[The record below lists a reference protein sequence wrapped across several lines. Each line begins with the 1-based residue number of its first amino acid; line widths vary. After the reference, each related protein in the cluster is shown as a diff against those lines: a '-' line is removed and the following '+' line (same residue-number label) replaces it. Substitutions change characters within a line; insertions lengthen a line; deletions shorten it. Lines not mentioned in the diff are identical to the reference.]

1 MTTDSPLASPDER
14 NGVPSPDSCDN
25 PRPSVAFPASA
36 NTGGFFPMRWMAAAL
51 LLSLG
56 WVLSSTGDELARFR
70 HDVDGNC
77 VGWET
82 SDIGGV
88 RLLIDPAAPGGF
100 SQVIAAVGPG
110 GQARSWLHAL
120 GPVAEIDLPG
130 VVGPEVRYLLRDGQG
145 SFRWN
150 EPYGEEGVTT
160 YDAFGVEI
168 PDPIRKRVAVNG
180 LPSIGYRGEL
190 SEPGLGTVSLR
201 ARRYVPNQGRFPVM
215 DSFEG
220 TPEIPSSLHKYAYAA
235 ADPINRLDPSG
246 HETLLSVSLASA
258 IGTSLH
264 SMYDEAV
271 STVGFALIDT
281 VRGVEA
287 GLTADEIYHDYL
299 VNTAISLGAG
309 LALSKGSAAVRMFR
323 PGRLRMAGES
333 VSRRLYSLLGRG
345 AYWEQAGGISV
356 DLARET
362 AASHGFG
369 LELGRWSRFE
379 NARNAVVISRQD
391 LLQGEVNRILL
402 AEEIQHGLDRA
413 TSEASRAIQ
422 RGLDNTQFHIE
433 VFERIV
439 KNYEAGQF
447 PFLTLEDIRGLKV
460 IIDGLK

>member
-1 MTTDSPLASPDER
+1 MT
-14 NGVPSPDSCDN
+14 V
-25 PRPSVAFPASA
+25 
-36 NTGGFFPMRWMAAAL
+36 AL
-51 LLSLG
+51 LISMGWASL
-56 WVLSSTGDELARFR
+56 LAGSDVFHFR
-70 HDVDGNC
+70 HDADGLC

-82 SDIGGV
+82 SDMGGV

-100 SQVIAAVGPG
+100 SQVIAAVRPG
-110 GQARSWLHAL
+110 GQIRSWMHAL
-120 GPVAEIDLPG
+120 GPVAEIDLSG
-130 VVGPEVRYLLRDGQG
+130 AVGPEVGYFLRDGQG
-145 SFRWN
+145 NRRWK
-150 EPYGEEGVTT
+150 EPHGEEEMTT
-160 YDAFGVEI
+160 YDAFGVPI
-168 PDPIRKRVAVNG
+168 PHPVGKRVAANG

-190 SEPGLGTVSLR
+190 FEPGLGTVSLR
-201 ARRYVPNQGRFPVM
+201 ARRYVPELGRFPVM

-220 TPEIPSSLHKYAYAA
+220 VPETPSSLHKYTYAA
-235 ADPINRLDPSG
+235 ADPVNRLDPSG
-246 HETLLSVSLASA
+246 HETVMSVSIASA

-309 LALSKGSAAVRMFR
+309 MVVSKGSAAVKLFR
-323 PGRLRMAGES
+323 PSRLKMAGES

-345 AYWEQAGGISV
+345 TYWEQAGGISV

-379 NARNAVVISRQD
+379 NARNAVVIGRPD
-391 LLQGEVNRILL
+391 LLEGQVNRILL

-439 KNYEAGQF
+439 KNYEAGRF